1 MQHMII
7 SGLEIIGTC
16 LAIAL
21 TAIALIVFG
30 PKARR
35 RRRHR
40 RHTKRPRIDLFAQ
53 PRDPPAESDA

>member
-7 SGLEIIGTC
+7 SALTIVATC
-16 LAIAL
+16 LVIA
-21 TAIALIVFG
+21 AAAVALIVFR

-40 RHTKRPRIDLFAQ
+40 RHSKHPRIDLFAPREPPTQ
-53 PRDPPAESDA
+53 PDA

>member
-7 SGLEIIGTC
+7 SALAIVGTC
-16 LAIAL
+16 LVIAL
-21 TAIALIVFG
+21 ATIAVFVFR

-40 RHTKRPRIDLFAQ
+40 RHSKRPRIDLFAQ
-53 PRDPPAESDA
+53 PRVPPAEPDA

>member
-7 SGLEIIGTC
+7 SALAIIGTC
-16 LAIAL
+16 LVIAL

-40 RHTKRPRIDLFAQ
+40 RHSKRPRIDLFAQ
-53 PRDPPAESDA
+53 PSEPTAESDA